1 MRQTGFTIRDLI
13 PRTGLFPN
21 YITSV
26 SRLCDSPGLYHV
38 GSLLAALSACVCP
51 HCIGILRHAGRA
63 RREPLFLWL
72 LLMGE
77 SGARKTQSMIKAKA
91 VVMRDPQNKPL
102 GDGPLSARARS
113 ALGSRAGL
121 IAMLRVEPNP
131 FIVIDE
137 AAAWFR
143 SNRAAYMHDGAAT
156 WCEIYDGQILD
167 SNLVDNVK
175 KNATQDPA
183 PEIRVSL
190 LASGAT
196 PNLIGRD
203 GATKPTDWTSGLL
216 ARVMILAT
224 DPPEDRPG
232 PFSWSPKA
240 LQRTRDELQKIVENS
255 KRAGAIRLDDDAR
268 QLWDGWL
275 LDLGRRARG
284 LFETHAIL
292 LRRLP
297 AFALR
302 IAFLFAVSRGN
313 FRADVDD
320 MNRALRLADL
330 SRDCVLSLD
339 LR

>member
-1 MRQTGFTIRDLI
+1 MRPPTFVLRDLV
-13 PRTGLFPN
+13 PSTGLFPS
-21 YITSV
+21 YINAV
-26 SRLCDSPGLYHV
+26 SRLCDTPGLYHV
-38 GSLLAALSACVCP
+38 GSLLAALSACVAP
-51 HCIGILRHAGRA
+51 HCIGVLRHAGRS
-63 RREPLFLWL
+63 RREPLFLWI

-77 SGARKTQSMIKAKA
+77 SGSRKTQSVIKIKA
-91 VVMRDPQNKPL
+91 VTLRDPQNKDL
-102 GDGPLSARARS
+102 GVGPLAIRARS
-113 ALGSRAGL
+113 PLGSRAGL
-121 IAMLRVEPNP
+121 IEMLRVEPAP
-131 FIVIDE
+131 FVLIEE
-137 AAAWFR
+137 AAVWFR
-143 SNRAAYMHDGAAT
+143 ANRAAYMHDGAAT

-175 KNATQDPA
+175 KNALGDNS

-196 PNLIGRD
+196 PNLMR
-203 GATKPTDWTSGLL
+203 ATKPEDWTSGLL
-216 ARVMILAT
+216 ARVLILAT
-224 DPPEDRPG
+224 DPPVDRPG
-232 PFSWSPKA
+232 PFSWSPQVIGRLRK
-240 LQRTRDELQKIVENS
+240 ELGTIVTNS
-255 KRAGAIRLDDDAR
+255 KRAGQIRMDDDAR

-284 LFETHAIL
+284 LFDTHAIL

-302 IAFLFAVSRGN
+302 TAYLYAVSHGSL
-313 FRADVDD
+313 RAGLDD